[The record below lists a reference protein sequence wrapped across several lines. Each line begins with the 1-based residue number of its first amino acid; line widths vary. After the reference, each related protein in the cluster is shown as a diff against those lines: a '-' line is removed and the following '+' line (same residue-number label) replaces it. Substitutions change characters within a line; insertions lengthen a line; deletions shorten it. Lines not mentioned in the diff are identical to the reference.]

1 MKIQEERVLLL
12 MEENGITQR
21 EMARDL
27 AISPTTL
34 NGYLHGKY
42 LHVPDDVICE
52 IADYLRVSVDY
63 ITDRSALLQ
72 IGNGIHDKEEAV
84 VIDNY
89 RHLRPS
95 DKKIAADL
103 MCCPAA
109 GIAAGQAVLR
119 GWVGAAGWGLVVR
132 REVGE
137 WCLPGSLRPGQVRVP
152 GFRGF

>member
-21 EMARDL
+21 KMAQDL

-42 LHVPDDVICE
+42 LHVPDDVIRE
-52 IADYLRVSVDY
+52 IADYLQVSVNY

-72 IGNGIHDKEEAV
+72 IGIHDKEEAV

-103 MCCPAA
+103 ISQLLKNNCEDSSKA
-109 GIAAGQAVLR
+109 
-119 GWVGAAGWGLVVR
+119 
-132 REVGE
+132 
-137 WCLPGSLRPGQVRVP
+137 
-152 GFRGF
+152 

>member
-21 EMARDL
+21 KMAQDL

-42 LHVPDDVICE
+42 VHVPDDVIRA
-52 IADYLRVSVDY
+52 IADYLQVSVDY

-84 VIDNY
+84 VIENCLD
-89 RHLRPS
+89 LRRS

-103 MCCPAA
+103 
-109 GIAAGQAVLR
+109 ISQLLKNN
-119 GWVGAAGWGLVVR
+119 W
-132 REVGE
+132 ED
-137 WCLPGSLRPGQVRVP
+137 SSK
-152 GFRGF
+152 

>member
-1 MKIQEERVLLL
+1 

-27 AISPTTL
+27 VISPTTL

-89 RHLRPS
+89 RPS

-103 MCCPAA
+103 ISQLLKNNC
-109 GIAAGQAVLR
+109 
-119 GWVGAAGWGLVVR
+119 
-132 REVGE
+132 ED
-137 WCLPGSLRPGQVRVP
+137 SSKS
-152 GFRGF
+152 

>member
-21 EMARDL
+21 KMAQDL

-42 LHVPDDVICE
+42 LHVPDDVIRE
-52 IADYLRVSVDY
+52 IADYLQVSVDY

-84 VIDNY
+84 VFDNY

-103 MCCPAA
+103 ISQLLKIIVRIPANHDHVYWFSS
-109 GIAAGQAVLR
+109 AVRIMTVL
-119 GWVGAAGWGLVVR
+119 GGTFNDFL
-132 REVGE
+132 
-137 WCLPGSLRPGQVRVP
+137 
-152 GFRGF
+152 

>member
-72 IGNGIHDKEEAV
+72 IGMGSTTKRKLWLLIII
-84 VIDNY
+84 VICV
-89 RHLRPS
+89 LLT
-95 DKKIAADL
+95 KKSQPTLSAS
-103 MCCPAA
+103 
-109 GIAAGQAVLR
+109 
-119 GWVGAAGWGLVVR
+119 
-132 REVGE
+132 
-137 WCLPGSLRPGQVRVP
+137 CLKIIPTIPPDPDSVY
-152 GFRGF
+152 

>member
-1 MKIQEERVLLL
+1 MLKLKGMSILQKQAALAVQAIHLPD
-12 MEENGITQR
+12 GTQR
-21 EMARDL
+21 KMAQDL

-42 LHVPDDVICE
+42 LHVPDDVIRE
-52 IADYLRVSVDY
+52 IADYLQVSVDY

-84 VIDNY
+84 VFDNY

-103 MCCPAA
+103 ISQLLKNNYEDSSKA
-109 GIAAGQAVLR
+109 
-119 GWVGAAGWGLVVR
+119 
-132 REVGE
+132 
-137 WCLPGSLRPGQVRVP
+137 
-152 GFRGF
+152 

>member
-21 EMARDL
+21 KMAQDL

-42 LHVPDDVICE
+42 LHVP
-52 IADYLRVSVDY
+52 DY

-84 VIDNY
+84 VFDNY

-103 MCCPAA
+103 ISQLLKNNYEDSSKA
-109 GIAAGQAVLR
+109 
-119 GWVGAAGWGLVVR
+119 
-132 REVGE
+132 
-137 WCLPGSLRPGQVRVP
+137 
-152 GFRGF
+152 

>member
-21 EMARDL
+21 KMAQDL

-42 LHVPDDVICE
+42 LHVPDDVICV
-52 IADYLRVSVDY
+52 IADYLRVSVNY

-89 RHLRPS
+89 RQLRPS
-95 DKKIAADL
+95 DKKSQPTLSAS
-103 MCCPAA
+103 
-109 GIAAGQAVLR
+109 
-119 GWVGAAGWGLVVR
+119 
-132 REVGE
+132 
-137 WCLPGSLRPGQVRVP
+137 CLKIIPTIPPDPDSVY
-152 GFRGF
+152 

>member
-21 EMARDL
+21 KMAQDL

-95 DKKIAADL
+95 DKKSQPTLSASCLKIIVRI
-103 MCCPAA
+103 PAKHDPVYWFSS
-109 GIAAGQAVLR
+109 AVRIMTVL
-119 GWVGAAGWGLVVR
+119 GGTFNDFL
-132 REVGE
+132 
-137 WCLPGSLRPGQVRVP
+137 
-152 GFRGF
+152 

>member
-1 MKIQEERVLLL
+1 

-27 AISPTTL
+27 VISPTAL

-103 MCCPAA
+103 ISQLLKNNPDNST
-109 GIAAGQAVLR
+109 R
-119 GWVGAAGWGLVVR
+119 
-132 REVGE
+132 
-137 WCLPGSLRPGQVRVP
+137 S
-152 GFRGF
+152 

>member
-21 EMARDL
+21 KMAQDL

-42 LHVPDDVICE
+42 LHVPDDVIRE
-52 IADYLRVSVDY
+52 IADYLQVSVDY

-84 VIDNY
+84 VLIIIVICV
-89 RHLRPS
+89 LLT
-95 DKKIAADL
+95 KKSQPTLSAS
-103 MCCPAA
+103 
-109 GIAAGQAVLR
+109 
-119 GWVGAAGWGLVVR
+119 
-132 REVGE
+132 
-137 WCLPGSLRPGQVRVP
+137 CLKIIPTIPPDPDSVY
-152 GFRGF
+152 

>member
-21 EMARDL
+21 KMAQDL

-42 LHVPDDVICE
+42 LHVPDDVIRE
-52 IADYLRVSVDY
+52 IADYLQVSVNY

-72 IGNGIHDKEEAV
+72 IGNGIHNKEEAV
-84 VIDNY
+84 FDNY

-103 MCCPAA
+103 ISQLLKNNCEDSSKA
-109 GIAAGQAVLR
+109 
-119 GWVGAAGWGLVVR
+119 
-132 REVGE
+132 
-137 WCLPGSLRPGQVRVP
+137 
-152 GFRGF
+152 

>member
-21 EMARDL
+21 KMAQDL

-42 LHVPDDVICE
+42 LHVPDDVIRE
-52 IADYLRVSVDY
+52 ISVNY

-72 IGNGIHDKEEAV
+72 IGNGIHNKEEAV
-84 VIDNY
+84 VFDNY

-103 MCCPAA
+103 ISQLLKNNPDNST
-109 GIAAGQAVLR
+109 R
-119 GWVGAAGWGLVVR
+119 
-132 REVGE
+132 
-137 WCLPGSLRPGQVRVP
+137 S
-152 GFRGF
+152 

>member
-1 MKIQEERVLLL
+1 MERDFV
-12 MEENGITQR
+12 MS
-21 EMARDL
+21 A
-27 AISPTTL
+27 TTL

-63 ITDRSALLQ
+63 ITDRSALLP

-103 MCCPAA
+103 IRQLLKNNCEDSS
-109 GIAAGQAVLR
+109 Q
-119 GWVGAAGWGLVVR
+119 
-132 REVGE
+132 
-137 WCLPGSLRPGQVRVP
+137 S
-152 GFRGF
+152 

>member
-21 EMARDL
+21 KMARDL

-52 IADYLRVSVDY
+52 IADYLQVSVNY

-72 IGNGIHDKEEAV
+72 IGNGSTTKRKRWFLIII
-84 VIDNY
+84 VICV
-89 RHLRPS
+89 LLT
-95 DKKIAADL
+95 KKSQPTLSASCLKII
-103 MCCPAA
+103 MRIPAKHNP
-109 GIAAGQAVLR
+109 VY
-119 GWVGAAGWGLVVR
+119 
-132 REVGE
+132 
-137 WCLPGSLRPGQVRVP
+137 
-152 GFRGF
+152 

>member
-21 EMARDL
+21 KMAQDL

-42 LHVPDDVICE
+42 LHVPDDVIRE
-52 IADYLRVSVDY
+52 IADYLQVSVNY

-72 IGNGIHDKEEAV
+72 IGNGIHNKEEAV
-84 VIDNY
+84 VFDNY
-89 RHLRPS
+89 RPS

-103 MCCPAA
+103 ISQLLKNNPDNST
-109 GIAAGQAVLR
+109 R
-119 GWVGAAGWGLVVR
+119 
-132 REVGE
+132 
-137 WCLPGSLRPGQVRVP
+137 S
-152 GFRGF
+152 

>member
-21 EMARDL
+21 KMAQDL

-34 NGYLHGKY
+34 NGYLH
-42 LHVPDDVICE
+42 VPDDVIRE
-52 IADYLRVSVDY
+52 IADYLQVSVNY

-103 MCCPAA
+103 ISQLLKNNCEDSSKA
-109 GIAAGQAVLR
+109 
-119 GWVGAAGWGLVVR
+119 
-132 REVGE
+132 
-137 WCLPGSLRPGQVRVP
+137 
-152 GFRGF
+152 

>member
-1 MKIQEERVLLL
+1 MKIKEERVLLL

-21 EMARDL
+21 KMAQDL

-52 IADYLRVSVDY
+52 IADYLQVSVNY

-84 VIDNY
+84 VFDNY

-103 MCCPAA
+103 ISQLLKNNPDNST
-109 GIAAGQAVLR
+109 R
-119 GWVGAAGWGLVVR
+119 
-132 REVGE
+132 
-137 WCLPGSLRPGQVRVP
+137 S
-152 GFRGF
+152 

>member
-21 EMARDL
+21 KMAQDL

-42 LHVPDDVICE
+42 LHVPDDVIRE
-52 IADYLRVSVDY
+52 IADYLQVSVDY

-95 DKKIAADL
+95 DKKSQPTLSSSCLKIIVRI
-103 MCCPAA
+103 PANHDHVYWFSS
-109 GIAAGQAVLR
+109 AVRIMTVL
-119 GWVGAAGWGLVVR
+119 GGTFNDFL
-132 REVGE
+132 
-137 WCLPGSLRPGQVRVP
+137 
-152 GFRGF
+152 

>member
-21 EMARDL
+21 KMAQDL

-63 ITDRSALLQ
+63 ITDRSALL
-72 IGNGIHDKEEAV
+72 HKEEAV

-103 MCCPAA
+103 ISQLLKNNYEDSSKA
-109 GIAAGQAVLR
+109 
-119 GWVGAAGWGLVVR
+119 
-132 REVGE
+132 
-137 WCLPGSLRPGQVRVP
+137 
-152 GFRGF
+152 

>member
-21 EMARDL
+21 KMAQDL

-42 LHVPDDVICE
+42 LHVPDDVIRE
-52 IADYLRVSVDY
+52 IADYLQVSVDY

-84 VIDNY
+84 VIDN

-103 MCCPAA
+103 ISQLLKNNC
-109 GIAAGQAVLR
+109 
-119 GWVGAAGWGLVVR
+119 
-132 REVGE
+132 ED
-137 WCLPGSLRPGQVRVP
+137 SSKS
-152 GFRGF
+152 

>member
-21 EMARDL
+21 KMAQDL

-42 LHVPDDVICE
+42 LHVPDDVIRE
-52 IADYLRVSVDY
+52 IADYLQVSVDY

-84 VIDNY
+84 VFDNY

-103 MCCPAA
+103 
-109 GIAAGQAVLR
+109 ISRLQYTIDIILR
-119 GWVGAAGWGLVVR
+119 CSFHMKMEKMWKNR
-132 REVGE
+132 Q
-137 WCLPGSLRPGQVRVP
+137 S
-152 GFRGF
+152 FIIKNH